1 MIISTIVAYAKNHAI
16 GLDNQMLWRLS
27 DDFKNYKKIT
37 TGHCLLMG
45 RKTFESIG
53 KPLPNRTSIIITRN
67 LEYKAPTGCF
77 TVHSLEAGIN
87 LAISLGETECF
98 INGGAEIYSLA
109 MPLVTRAYITEVDC
123 EISKADA
130 FFPKID
136 FNSWNLKESFTH
148 PKDEKNEFSFT
159 FSLYEKV

>member
-16 GLDNQMLWRLS
+16 GLDNKMLWHLS

-67 LEYKAPTGCF
+67 QDYKAPTGCYI
-77 TVHSLEAGIN
+77 VHSLEEGFE
-87 LAISLGETECF
+87 LAKSLGESECF
-98 INGGAEIYSLA
+98 INGGAEIYKQA
-109 MPLVTRAYITEVDC
+109 MPKVTRAYITVVDC
-123 EISKADA
+123 KIQKADA
-130 FFPKID
+130 FFPAVD
-136 FNSWNLKESFTH
+136 FSNWTLKESFTH
-148 PKDEKNEFSFT
+148 PKDERNEFSFD
-159 FSLYEKV
+159 FFLYEK